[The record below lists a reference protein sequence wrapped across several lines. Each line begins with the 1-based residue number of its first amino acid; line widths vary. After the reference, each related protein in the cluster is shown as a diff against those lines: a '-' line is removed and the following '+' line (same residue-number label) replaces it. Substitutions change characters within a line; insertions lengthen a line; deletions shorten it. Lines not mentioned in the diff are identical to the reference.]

1 MDKLKRLFCVEF
13 YKILKGRTFFMTG
26 IAALLY
32 GAAVSFIIGVDNG
45 LSTVEIASFITN
57 SSLILIIT
65 PIIIDYT
72 NECSNGYFQDVV
84 SYGISRNML
93 FFVKKSILYIQ
104 SLLIYV
110 LLYVSLFVTSV
121 LRGLTHDVDVMTCLR
136 LFLFASCI
144 FFTGFMIAVLLERTF
159 TLTVGCAALSII
171 LSAIGTV
178 INRFPVSEYYIY
190 GMNMI
195 VFQKR
200 LSTNEN
206 IRFIVSS
213 IVTILILSVIAFV
226 KFLKTE
232 FKNDIQEIE

>member
-1 MDKLKRLFCVEF
+1 MDKIKRLFCVEF
-13 YKILKGRTFFMTG
+13 YKILKSRILFMTG
-26 IAALLY
+26 IAALIY
-32 GAAVSFIIGVDNG
+32 GAAVSFIIGVNNSF
-45 LSTVEIASFITN
+45 STVKIASFITN

-72 NECSNGYFQDVV
+72 NDCSNGYFQDAV

-93 FFVKKSILYIQ
+93 FFVKHIILYIQ

-110 LLYVSLFVTSV
+110 LLYVSLFITSV
-121 LRGLTHDVDVMTCLR
+121 LRGLTYDIDIMICLR

-144 FFTGFMIAVLLERTF
+144 FFTGFMIAVLFERTI
-159 TLTVGCAALSII
+159 TLTISCAALSII

-178 INRFPVSEYYIY
+178 ISRIPVSEYYIY

-195 VFQKR
+195 IFQKK
-200 LSTNEN
+200 LSTKEN
-206 IRFIVSS
+206 IKFIASS
-213 IVTILILSVIAFV
+213 IVTILILSAIGFI
-226 KFLKTE
+226 KFSKTE